1 MVNKTILTLEQVYSS
16 HTHGETV
23 QLLNE
28 LVALRNELTDIQISL
43 IEKGSDEES
52 VGTTLSEIEEQM
64 LYLNRNIMTLE
75 DALLLHESKTF
86 EKKSSESGVATYCL
100 N

>member
-1 MVNKTILTLEQVYSS
+1 MVNRTILELEQVFTS
-16 HTHGETV
+16 HTHGETI

-28 LVALRNELTDIQISL
+28 LVALREELTDIQISL

-52 VGTTLSEIEEQM
+52 VGVSLAEIEEQM

-75 DALLLHESKTF
+75 DAILLHENKTF
-86 EKKSSESGVATYCL
+86 EKKSSGRGVATICL